1 MSVPKR
7 LLQVMELAR
16 ALAGDSRAVPG
27 PLRVEIPED
36 LLHPVPAPVVA
47 PLLADAAFLAPLI
60 HALPSPYL
68 AGVDR
73 TAREHDLWLD
83 LSVTLPREASH
94 LPRTLLER
102 TARLHVEVPAGTSAD
117 VAAPVLATLAQHLC
131 GSLELAVTVSTEE
144 LHALLRWITL
154 AGSAASPTKL
164 AFVPQTEGARWT
176 LRGAQRELATRAHAA
191 AIGLQLPNGFQ
202 LAALR
207 APDPL
212 DPWNIL
218 HQCLRSLLALH
229 PEICPFPFL
238 MLRVSAQGAFGAC
251 PVAKGP
257 QLPRGPG
264 AFASDVATGLRAA
277 MLAGTPPPACTG
289 CTLRVHVTESL
300 GHEAGFLPAA
310 SSLEV

>member
-16 ALAGDSRAVPG
+16 ALAGNSSVVPG
-27 PLRVEIPED
+27 PLRIEIPED

-47 PLLADAAFLAPLI
+47 PLLANAAFLAPLI
-60 HALPSPYL
+60 HALPSPFL
-68 AGVDR
+68 AGVER

-83 LSVTLPREASH
+83 LSVVLPHAAAH
-94 LPRTLLER
+94 LPPSLLER
-102 TARLHVEVPAGTSAD
+102 TARLHIDVPAGTGAD
-117 VAAPVLATLAQHLC
+117 EAAPVLAALAKPLR
-131 GSLELAVTVSTEE
+131 GSLELSVATGVEE
-144 LHALLRWITL
+144 PEALLQWVAL
-154 AGSAASPTKL
+154 AGTAASATKL
-164 AFVPQTEGARWT
+164 AFVPQSEGARWT
-176 LRGAQRELATRAHAA
+176 LRAAQRDLATAAHAA
-191 AIGLQLPNGFQ
+191 GIGLQLPNGFC
-202 LAALR
+202 LAPLR

-212 DPWNIL
+212 DSWNIL

-238 MLRVSAQGAFGAC
+238 MLRVTSAGAFGAC

-264 AFASDVATGLRAA
+264 AHSSDVAMGLRAA
-277 MLAGTPPPACTG
+277 FLAGKPPPACTG

-300 GHEAGFLPAA
+300 GHEAGFVPARTC
-310 SSLEV
+310 LEV